1 MEGNIDGFSYITD
14 EDRSK
19 VSVTGPDVLWVDCGY
34 YVRLRMFPNIPSKAK
49 DTLASKNCAGSDIA
63 HWHKDTRSFNEAAPM
78 SISTMMH
85 CTVLVSSSFEPII
98 RGATVDGVEDIEL
111 VATVSSPFKEST
123 KLKPRLVT
131 EGSSILYLVFP

>member
-1 MEGNIDGFSYITD
+1 MEGDIDGFSYVTD

-19 VSVTGPDVLWVDCGY
+19 VSVASTDVLWVNCGY

-98 RGATVDGVEDIEL
+98 RWPAPNGVEDIKFFTLE
-111 VATVSSPFKEST
+111 SSPLKESAE
-123 KLKPRLVT
+123 L
-131 EGSSILYLVFP
+131 EA